1 MHLYN
6 LTLIPPSSINCACV
20 GNFSPL
26 TRQQQI
32 LVCRG
37 GVALELLQ
45 IDNSTGKA
53 STLLVTQAFGTVRSL
68 APFRLTGGTKD
79 YIIVGSDSG
88 RVVVLEYD
96 PASNTLV
103 KLQQETF
110 GKSGARRTV
119 PGQYLA
125 VDPKGRSIMLGA
137 VDKAKLFVSSISVY
151 LTRYT

>member
-1 MHLYN
+1 ML
-6 LTLIPPSSINCACV
+6 SGCSIICFTAAVV

-26 TRQQQI
+26 TREQQI

-37 GVALELLQ
+37 GTRLELLQ
-45 IDNSTGKA
+45 VDKNTGKI
-53 STLLVTQAFGTVRSL
+53 SSLLVHEVFGTVRSM
-68 APFRLTGGTKD
+68 APFRLTGGTRD
-79 YIIVGSDSG
+79 YVIIGSDSG

-103 KLQQETF
+103 KLQQETY
-110 GKSGARRTV
+110 GKSGSRRTI

-137 VDKAKLFVSSISVY
+137 MDKAKLSV
-151 LTRYT
+151 LEL